1 MAGWVAVGQVVTV
14 RVEAYPDRTFEGEI
28 SRINPSVEPQSRT
41 FELEALLK
49 NQDGKLK
56 PGFFARASVASS
68 HVDEALLIPQEA
80 LRYLY
85 GVYKVFTVE
94 KGKLRETEVK
104 LGARDGDEVEVVDGL
119 AEGAQVA
126 VPVAGEELRDGAPVQ
141 AQGQA
146 AGKAAQ

>member
-1 MAGWVAVGQVVTV
+1 VGQVVKV
-14 RVEAYPDRTFEGEI
+14 RVDLSTRRQI

-41 FELEALLK
+41 FELEALLQ
-49 NQDGKLK
+49 NRDGKLK

-119 AEGAQVA
+119 EEGAQVA

-141 AQGQA
+141 AQDQA